1 MSREE
6 EAKIVRLYDNR
17 TIERTIRKGLIT
29 RKDYEKYLKSL
40 PDVSDKAAPA
50 DLSGVEDDDLEMDDE
65 DDIEDDVA
73 EPEGG
78 GGSPAS

>member
-40 PDVSDKAAPA
+40 PDVTEKAAPA
-50 DLSGVEDDDLEMDDE
+50 DLSGVEDDDLEMDDDE
-65 DDIEDDVA
+65 DELDDAA

-78 GGSPAS
+78 DTTPAA